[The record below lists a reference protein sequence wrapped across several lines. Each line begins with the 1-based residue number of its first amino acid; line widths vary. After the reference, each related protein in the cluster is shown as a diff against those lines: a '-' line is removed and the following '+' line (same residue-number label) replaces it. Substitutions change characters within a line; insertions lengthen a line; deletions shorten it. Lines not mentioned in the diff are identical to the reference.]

1 MLNRPATKIE
11 LNMEADLR
19 EFEEMKNLRMQNPI
33 EFERIFHTNNI
44 LQLLPNYQKD
54 MCLDNTN
61 NNDKKFIVKNLTHIN
76 SIFQKEKTLKNL
88 V

>member
-44 LQLLPNYQKD
+44 LFYIL
-54 MCLDNTN
+54 
-61 NNDKKFIVKNLTHIN
+61 
-76 SIFQKEKTLKNL
+76 
-88 V
+88 